1 MSVPKKKLTR
11 RKTRSRRAHHALK
24 EINLAKCPK
33 CKKPIRPHTACSFC
47 GYYKGRMVID
57 VEKKLAKKR
66 SKREQRKVEK
76 EKGKEDNK
84 KQAAEMQQAG
94 VAPTKKDD
102 KGKKVVV

>member
-24 EINLAKCPK
+24 KVQLITCSK
-33 CKKPIRPHTACSFC
+33 CKKPIRPHVACSFC
-47 GYYKGRMVID
+47 GYYKGRIVID

-66 SKREQRKVEK
+66 SKREQKKVDK
-76 EKGKEDNK
+76 EKTKEDSK
-84 KQAAEMQQAG
+84 KQVAEMQQAG
-94 VAPTKKDD
+94 VAPTKKDE